1 MDRSILKLLLYL
13 SPFILAAVLGL
24 VAGVISLWEKSGPGR
39 RKQALN
45 QKLRNKDRDE
55 AIKRLDQ
62 QNKKDR
68 NVLIQIVKD
77 KKDETYIREQAL
89 KRLSYVKNRDVFRD
103 LAQDG
108 FSNAIL
114 QLDEEQDQDR
124 VRPTDHGSPT
134 CSWPPPLPGRRGT
147 AGCTAA
153 RC

>member
-89 KRLSYVKNRDVFRD
+89 IW
-103 LAQDG
+103 
-108 FSNAIL
+108 IL
-114 QLDEEQDQDR
+114 RISGELRYDTYDFADDEIYR
-124 VRPTDHGSPT
+124 
-134 CSWPPPLPGRRGT
+134 
-147 AGCTAA
+147 
-153 RC
+153 